1 MTGRGPANMLV
12 VGMCGAGKTTLAR
25 TLSQRLGLRLVDV
38 DGLRH
43 GPGWSVRAQFA
54 ADVDR
59 LTHDAGWVADSG
71 AYAEVRDL
79 LWQRASYVV
88 WLDLPRWT
96 LVRRVAG
103 RSLRRVLTR
112 QELWNGNRESLRGMF
127 RRTHPLAKA
136 LFGVEQR
143 RAETARRLAGFD
155 GCAVRLLS
163 ASDVRTWTSGCAP
176 VQTWRTTPS

>member
-1 MTGRGPANMLV
+1 MTGQGPANMLV

-25 TLSQRLGLRLVDV
+25 ELSQRLGLRLIDM
-38 DGLRH
+38 DELRH

-59 LTHDAGWVADSG
+59 LTRDPGWVADSA
-71 AYAEVRDL
+71 AYTEVADL
-79 LWQRASYVV
+79 LWHRASCVV

-96 LVRRVAG
+96 LARRLTG
-103 RSLRRVLTR
+103 RTFRRVLAR
-112 QELWNGNRESLRGMF
+112 QELWNGNRESLRGLF

-143 RAETARRLAGFD
+143 RAETARRLAEFD
-155 GCAVRLLS
+155 GRAVRLLT
-163 ASDVRTWTSGCAP
+163 ASDVRAWASGYAP
-176 VQTWRTTPS
+176 VQTWRTTSS